1 MANKITI
8 APEED
13 ETTEKELQP
22 KSSSRLT
29 DTMKKMADFDFKLS
43 NEWLVKQIPFG
54 LFLVLL
60 TALHIWNAHY
70 TERLVRS
77 TEKLQRENKELR
89 SEYIS
94 IFSNLMSESKQSSV
108 AQKLD
113 TIGIKELRTPPLKI
127 TIAHGK

>member
-8 APEED
+8 TPEVE
-13 ETTEKELQP
+13 ETTEKEVQP
-22 KSSSRLT
+22 KSSRLT

-54 LFLVLL
+54 FFLVLL

-70 TERLVRS
+70 TERLVRN
-77 TEKLQRENKELR
+77 TEKLHRENKELR

-127 TIAHGK
+127 TVTHGK